1 MAALC
6 LAVPVQAGAAQTDAY
21 VPYDTYVYD
30 YHGDPVVIPHAYI
43 PENILVGGDMGTEP
57 LAAPS
62 DVVTDGAG
70 TIYIADTG
78 NNWIVVLNK
87 DFQFERELTGFT
99 ADGVEETSL

>member
-1 MAALC
+1 
-6 LAVPVQAGAAQTDAY
+6 
-21 VPYDTYVYD
+21 
-30 YHGDPVVIPHAYI
+30 
-43 PENILVGGDMGTEP
+43 MGTEP

-78 NNWIVVLNK
+78 NNRIVVLNK